1 MANKT
6 LLTIIRWLVILA
18 MPFFL
23 GLGTIRAIIAWD
35 YPAFEYPRI
44 APDMFGFTPEQR
56 LELARGTLAYLQ
68 RPEPAAEVIHMLEE
82 LRLPG
87 TDRSLYNEDEI
98 GHMIDVKNMADGMKR
113 IAYVAG
119 AIVVVG
125 LAVLL
130 IPGRTRHYG
139 WRTLMV
145 AGLTTVVALAAIALF
160 ILIAWPIFF
169 VQFHELLFPPGTWTF
184 AYSDSLIRLFPEQF
198 WFDIGV
204 LITVTTLVLGVVVA
218 LVGYLMSRRSRT
230 LSTTDKTDLTDV
242 SV

>member
-35 YPAFEYPRI
+35 YPAFEYARI

-56 LELARGTLAYLQ
+56 LELAHGTLDYLQ

-87 TDRSLYNEDEI
+87 SDRALYNNDEI
-98 GHMIDVKNMADGMKR
+98 GHMIDVKNMADTMKR
-113 IAYVAG
+113 IAYAAG
-119 AIVVVG
+119 AIVFVG
-125 LAVLL
+125 LAILL
-130 IPGRTRHYG
+130 IPRHSRHYG
-139 WRTLMV
+139 WRTLML
-145 AGLTTVVALAAIALF
+145 AGLATVIALGAIALF

-204 LITVTTLVLGVVVA
+204 LITVTTLVLGVLVA
-218 LVGYLMSRRSRT
+218 LVGYLMSRRSRAAI
-230 LSTTDKTDLTDV
+230 V
-242 SV
+242 AG

>member
-23 GLGTIRAIIAWD
+23 GLGTLRAIIAWD
-35 YPAFEYPRI
+35 YPAFEYQRI
-44 APDMFGFTPEQR
+44 APDMFGFSAEER
-56 LELARGTLAYLQ
+56 LELAQGTLDYLQ
-68 RPEPAAEVIHMLEE
+68 RPEPAAEVIHLLEE

-87 TDRSLYNEDEI
+87 NDRSLYNESEI
-98 GHMIDVKNMADGMKR
+98 GHMLDVKNIADTMKR

-119 AIVVVG
+119 AIVIVG

-130 IPGRTRHYG
+130 IPRQSRHFG
-139 WRTLMV
+139 WRTLML
-145 AGLTTVVALAAIALF
+145 AGLATVIALAAIALF

-198 WFDIGV
+198 WFDFGI
-204 LITVTTLVLGVVVA
+204 LLTVTTPVLGVLVA
-218 LVGYLMSRRSRT
+218 LVGYLMSRRGRAKVASN
-230 LSTTDKTDLTDV
+230 
-242 SV
+242 